1 MHKEIVKRI
10 LSSLVILPLSLF
22 FIIQDS
28 ILFLFFLFVVFFVTI
43 YEWYQMTKSKSYL
56 NYGIIF
62 LLISFYSA
70 YMLRNYENG
79 LTIFLFIIL
88 ICISTDI
95 GGYLF
100 GKIFKGPK
108 ITKISPN
115 KTYSGV
121 VGSFLLS
128 IISYS
133 IFVDYLSYFNFNK
146 NIIFTVNNF
155 DYIFIILISAIS
167 QIGDLTIS
175 YFKRKSNIKNTGKL
189 LPGHGGILDRIDG
202 IVFVFPILYFLILLF
217 NFK

>member
-1 MHKEIVKRI
+1 MNKEIVKRV

-28 ILFLFFLFVVFFVTI
+28 ILFLFFLLIIFFVTI
-43 YEWYQMTKSKSYL
+43 YEWYQMTKSKPYL

-79 LTIFLFIIL
+79 LAIFLLIIL
-88 ICISTDI
+88 ICVSTDI
-95 GGYLF
+95 GGYVF

-108 ITKISPN
+108 LTKISPN

-133 IFVDYLSYFNFNK
+133 IFKEYLSNFNLNK
-146 NIIFTVNNF
+146 NIVFPMSIF
-155 DYIFIILISAIS
+155 DYIFIIIISAIS

>member
-79 LTIFLFIIL
+79 LTIFLLIIL

-100 GKIFKGPK
+100 GKLFKGPK
-108 ITKISPN
+108 LTKISPN

-133 IFVDYLSYFNFNK
+133 IFVEYLSYFNLNK
-146 NIIFTVNNF
+146 NIVFSVNIL

-175 YFKRKSNIKNTGKL
+175 FFKRKSKIKNTGKL

>member
-1 MHKEIVKRI
+1 MNKEIVKRI

-115 KTYSGV
+115 KTYSGTI
-121 VGSFLLS
+121 GGYFLS
-128 IISYS
+128 
-133 IFVDYLSYFNFNK
+133 
-146 NIIFTVNNF
+146 
-155 DYIFIILISAIS
+155 LISISLFYYYSFSDYFTNFTLRAVVVVLLISSIS
-167 QIGDLTIS
+167 QIGDIIIS
-175 YFKRKSNIKNTGKL
+175 YFKRLSKVKHTGKII
-189 LPGHGGILDRIDG
+189 PGHGGLLDRIDG
-202 IVFVFPILYFLILLF
+202 MIFAFPFSYLVFTF
-217 NFK
+217 NNI

>member
-1 MHKEIVKRI
+1 MNKEIVKRV

-28 ILFLFFLFVVFFVTI
+28 ILFLFFLLIILFVTI

-79 LTIFLFIIL
+79 LTIFLLIIL

-100 GKIFKGPK
+100 GKILKGPK
-108 ITKISPN
+108 LTKISPN

-133 IFVDYLSYFNFNK
+133 IFIEYLSHFNLNK
-146 NIIFTVNNF
+146 NIVFPTNIF
-155 DYIFIILISAIS
+155 DYILIILISAIS

-202 IVFVFPILYFLILLF
+202 IVFVFPILYLLILLF

>member
-1 MHKEIVKRI
+1 MNKEIVKRI

-133 IFVDYLSYFNFNK
+133 IFVDNLSYFNFNK

-175 YFKRKSNIKNTGKL
+175 FFKRKSKIKNTGKL

-217 NFK
+217 NLK